1 MKFVHNAATQNP
13 VFRLVVYVKQK
24 TLRDKLHKPAR
35 TRHDGSCPNCA
46 YLLTDDHQK
55 RFCAILRPFVER
67 GEIPWFSKPAARPLN
82 DISALSSASDSQ
94 FNNVSVSSS
103 ASDHSRPTTAKGMTM
118 IWQTAQK
125 RYKPARMHHNRS
137 CHTVSVPSSA
147 SDQPRSMTGKR
158 VITIW

>member
-1 MKFVHNAATQNP
+1 MHNATPQ
-13 VFRLVVYVKQK
+13 FLFFCIVVYVKQK
-24 TLRDKLHKPAR
+24 HRAASCISLREYATIVPALTAR
-35 TRHDGSCPNCA
+35 ISWRITTRNDSGA
-46 YLLTDDHQK
+46 FWADL
-55 RFCAILRPFVER
+55 ER